1 MAVERREILVATDF
15 SACSAAAVAHASRVA
30 LESGGRLHVLHVL
43 APRGQSPDTLADERR
58 RALEWLAQCLPAET
72 ELALHSVKDVV
83 VGPPAAAIVAYA
95 REHGIDLVVLGTHGR
110 TGLARLALGSVAQR
124 VLRDAPCEVSV
135 VRAVEAGS
143 RTDAADE
150 AIAFEPLGAES
161 PAIDLIERARR
172 LHATDV
178 HIDPVGDATST
189 VRLRIDGRLVAY
201 ATLEESVAAH
211 LVNRLKTLAGLDI
224 GAALR
229 PLEGR
234 LRLPGGADDTE
245 VRITTAPVAGGE
257 AVSLR
262 LLVRSRVFV
271 PLEHLGLAEADLE
284 ATRAMIRGVEGL
296 VIVTGPTGSG
306 KTTFAY
312 SMLESLASPEGD
324 RVERAM
330 VSIEDPAELAVPF
343 MRQIST
349 NPRQGITFASGL
361 KTILRM
367 DPDVIFVGEIRDRDT
382 AAVAMQAANS
392 GRYVVSTMH
401 ARSVVST
408 LAALVGLGL
417 DRRLLAANLTG
428 VVNVRLV
435 RRLCQACRRPVAPDD
450 RQREAFVAAGVP
462 PPAELFVP
470 HGCET
475 CRRTGYRGRIGLFE
489 VAAVTAAVRDGLLA
503 HASDRD
509 LEQALRAG
517 GVRPL
522 LADALEK
529 VAAGIVDFREA
540 TGVHWLA

>member
-1 MAVERREILVATDF
+1 MAENRREILVATDF
-15 SACSAAAVAHASRVA
+15 SGCSAAAVAHASRVA

-43 APRGQSPDTLADERR
+43 PPRGQSPDGLADERR
-58 RALEWLAQCLPAET
+58 RALERLAQCLPAET

-83 VGPPAAAIVAYA
+83 VGQPAPAIVAYS

-135 VRAVEAGS
+135 VRAVDTAAGG
-143 RTDAADE
+143 AGDE
-150 AIAFEPLGAES
+150 PVVFEPLGAES
-161 PAIDLIERARR
+161 PAIDLLERARR

-178 HIDPVGDATST
+178 HIDPVGDATSA
-189 VRLRIDGRLVAY
+189 VRLRIDGRLVEY
-201 ATLEESVAAH
+201 GTLEESVAGH

-224 GAALR
+224 TAPFR

-234 LRLPGGADDTE
+234 LRLPGAEDETE

-271 PLEHLGLAEADLE
+271 PLEQLGLAEADLE
-284 ATRAMIRGVEGL
+284 ATRGMIRGVEGL
-296 VIVTGPTGSG
+296 VVVTGPTGSG

-312 SMLESLASPEGD
+312 SMLESLASLDGN
-324 RVERAM
+324 RVERNM
-330 VSIEDPAELAVPF
+330 VSIEDPVELAVPF

-392 GRYVVSTMH
+392 GRYVVSTLH

-408 LAALVGLGL
+408 LAALVGLGV

-435 RRLCQACRRPVAPDD
+435 RRLCLACRRPEPVDD
-450 RQREAFVAAGVP
+450 RQREAFAAAGVGV
-462 PPAELFVP
+462 PAELFVP
-470 HGCET
+470 QGCAA

-489 VAAVTAAVRDGLLA
+489 VAAVTPDVRDGLLA
-503 HASDRD
+503 HAADRD
-509 LEQALRAG
+509 LEQILRAA

-529 VAAGIVDFREA
+529 VAAGTVDLREA